1 MIARARANKLKPDE
15 LSGGTFSVSNLGIV
29 KQIDRFTAI
38 INAPQVGILAVG
50 AAKPRPLVIDGGL
63 HIRTTAHLT
72 LSADHRI
79 IDGMLAARFL
89 RSLRREVAGVH
100 RG

>member
-1 MIARARANKLKPDE
+1 M
-15 LSGGTFSVSNLGIV
+15 
-29 KQIDRFTAI
+29 
-38 INAPQVGILAVG
+38 
-50 AAKPRPLVIDGGL
+50 IDGGL

-89 RSLRREVAGVH
+89 EAFDQQLQAFT
-100 RG
+100 